1 MDKNKIYYKNST
13 KIQMINMILFTN
25 LNKNVDISKTKEYT
39 LNQKSKRSKIEIKKA
54 VKRWTKLRCVSVGWK
69 NLFLA

>member
-1 MDKNKIYYKNST
+1 MDENKIYYKNST
-13 KIQMINMILFTN
+13 KIQRINKVLFTN

-54 VKRWTKLRCVSVGWK
+54 VKRWTKLRCVSEGWK
-69 NLFLA
+69 NLFPA

>member
-1 MDKNKIYYKNST
+1 MDENKIYYKNST
-13 KIQMINMILFTN
+13 KIQRINKVLFTN

-54 VKRWTKLRCVSVGWK
+54 VKRWPKLRCVSVGWK
-69 NLFLA
+69 NLFPA

>member
-1 MDKNKIYYKNST
+1 
-13 KIQMINMILFTN
+13 MILFTN

-54 VKRWTKLRCVSVGWK
+54 VKR
-69 NLFLA
+69 

>member
-1 MDKNKIYYKNST
+1 
-13 KIQMINMILFTN
+13 MILFTN
-25 LNKNVDISKTKEYT
+25 LNKNVDTSKTKEYT

-54 VKRWTKLRCVSVGWK
+54 VKRWTKFRCVSVGWK